1 MKTVLQRKK
10 EHEQEIKDIGIIL
23 LTSSVTNSLT
33 HLPLE
38 LSLETQPRDSKFS
51 SQLIVLMQKEE
62 NMLRNDTLSPASTA
76 GIPTYLS
83 YSGYLPTHPLL
94 LIPAAANELL
104 VKINEL
110 LNAETRKFF
119 RKNVQANIKKWTN
132 QENKLTKGG
141 HTYSLTHSLT
151 HWWTYLLTC

>member
-1 MKTVLQRKK
+1 MVLQRKK
-10 EHEQEIKDIGIIL
+10 EHEQEIKDIGIISL
-23 LTSSVTNSLT
+23 ITVRYNLTYSLAS
-33 HLPLE
+33 LPLE

-76 GIPTYLS
+76 GIPFLLFLATY
-83 YSGYLPTHPLL
+83 PLI
-94 LIPAAANELL
+94 LIPTAANELL
-104 VKINEL
+104 VKINEM

-132 QENKLTKGG
+132 QENKLTKG
-141 HTYSLTHSLT
+141 
-151 HWWTYLLTC
+151 

>member
-1 MKTVLQRKK
+1 MVLQRKK
-10 EHEQEIKDIGIIL
+10 EHEQEIKDIGIISL
-23 LTSSVTNSLT
+23 ITVRYNLTYSLAY
-33 HLPLE
+33 LPLE

-76 GIPTYLS
+76 GIPFLFFLATY
-83 YSGYLPTHPLL
+83 TLL
-94 LIPAAANELL
+94 LISTAANELL
-104 VKINEL
+104 VKINEM

-132 QENKLTKGG
+132 QENKLTKG
-141 HTYSLTHSLT
+141 
-151 HWWTYLLTC
+151 